1 MKITFTG
8 VVAMLFILAIYP
20 LQNSV
25 SQIQNSNG
33 DDTLS
38 FSTIIEK
45 SAREQHE
52 IFGNMEESSRIYYEK
67 KYKDE
72 LSEFTYN
79 ENIHRLGF
87 LKGVDS
93 NQASGTA
100 KILSDNGKLFLKLEQ
115 FIISDSRIDDSN
127 NLSIFIITNDNRKI
141 PLEGNLRTH
150 SDYSEHKIPNNISLN
165 EIRSIEIL
173 DNNQKTIVKIK
184 LQNPNL
190 FNEWLSIFPEQL
202 VHAIPFTDTS
212 SITSGRITPSNIS
225 SGTDICSVDFSDKS
239 RKVGY
244 IEGQKGISV
253 GRVETSAFENFLQ
266 VRVSTFNLSYDK
278 NDYIKLTEDFD
289 SSTKLVSN
297 PDPYVFLTTSGNN
310 FSDRIEIGQ
319 LDDKRGNRTL
329 CVEVSPDILQQSL
342 SDYNVI
348 HIVDKNNGIVL
359 ATTNLKIPYQFVDT
373 SAELFIDWLHLFFIW
388 DPLILILILIFPL
401 TLDYIILISK
411 IIITF
416 VSRTKP
422 KVPHNFLYHP
432 KITIMI
438 PAHNEEAGLE
448 NAIKSVLGT
457 EYNNKEIIVIDDGS
471 TDNTYMIAKKFSDQ
485 GLIKLIHRN
494 QASGSKATA
503 LNYGSVYATGDL
515 ILCMDGDTVLEPQS
529 VHRMVDHFKEDTV
542 VAVAGNVR
550 IAGGD
555 PGPDGKPIHN
565 LLTKLQS
572 YEYLVAMELGRRF
585 STLGF
590 TTIVAIISGAFGI
603 FRRTVFENVG
613 KYDKDTITEDFDLT
627 LKMLKRK
634 DSGKNNIKFLG
645 DAIAWTYCPSKMSV
659 WIKQRERWAFGE
671 YTTLRKHGIT
681 KRDSPR
687 TRPTKLSM
695 FVFDFVLNILFIA
708 YIIGLAIFSIF
719 GVIDVHSLSNVIILT
734 SLLFII
740 MEFATFFFS
749 NVLSTKKIYQFV
761 WLVPIMALCYRPLLK
776 FIIFKANLKAVFKR
790 GIKWG

>member
-1 MKITFTG
+1 
-8 VVAMLFILAIYP
+8 MLIVLAIYP

-25 SQIQNSNG
+25 AQTLSNNSN
-33 DDTLS
+33 DILS
-38 FSTIIEK
+38 FSKIIEK
-45 SAREQHE
+45 SAREQYE
-52 IFGNMEESSRIYYEK
+52 IFGNMDESSRIYYEN

-87 LKGVDS
+87 LKGVDN
-93 NQASGTA
+93 NQASGIA

-115 FIISDSRIDDSN
+115 FIISDNQINESS
-127 NLSIFIITNDNRKI
+127 NLSTFIITNDYREI
-141 PLEGNLRTH
+141 PLEGKLRTH

-165 EIRSIEIL
+165 EIRLIEIR
-173 DNNQKTIVKIK
+173 DDNQKTIVKIK

-202 VHAIPFTDTS
+202 FYAIPFTDAS
-212 SITSGRITPSNIS
+212 PITSGRITLSNMS
-225 SGTDICSVDFSDKS
+225 PGMDICSVDFYDKS
-239 RKVGY
+239 RKIGY
-244 IEGQKGISV
+244 IEGQKGIST
-253 GRVETSAFENFLQ
+253 GRVETAVFENFLQ

-278 NDYIKLTEDFD
+278 NDYIKLTEGLDG
-289 SSTKLVSN
+289 STKMVSN
-297 PDPYVFLTTSGNN
+297 PDPYIFLSGNN
-310 FSDRIEIGQ
+310 FSDRIEVGQ
-319 LDDKRGNRTL
+319 LNDKRGNRTL
-329 CVEVSPDILQQSL
+329 CVEINTDTLQQPL
-342 SDYNVI
+342 SDYNTL
-348 HIVDKNNGIVL
+348 HIEDKNNGAVL
-359 ATTNLKIPYQFVDT
+359 ATTNLRIPYQFVDT
-373 SAELFIDWLHLFFIW
+373 SPELFVDWLQLFFIW
-388 DPLILILILIFPL
+388 DPLILILMLIFPL

-411 IIITF
+411 IIVTF
-416 VSRTKP
+416 ASRTK
-422 KVPHNFLYHP
+422 HQILHDSFYHP

-448 NAIKSVLGT
+448 NSINSVLGT
-457 EYNNKEIIVIDDGS
+457 EYSNKEIIVIDDGS
-471 TDNTYMIAKKFSDQ
+471 TDNTYLIAKKFSDQ

-515 ILCMDGDTVLEPQS
+515 ILCMDGDTVIEPQS
-529 VHRMVDHFKEDTV
+529 LHRIVNRFKDDAV
-542 VAVAGNVR
+542 MAVAGNVR

-555 PGPDGKPIHN
+555 PGSDGRPVHN

-590 TTIVAIISGAFGI
+590 TTIVAIISGAFGV
-603 FRRTVFENVG
+603 FRRNVFESVG

-634 DSGKNNIKFLG
+634 DSGKNNIQFLG
-645 DAIAWTYCPSKMSV
+645 DAIAWTYCPSNLSA

-681 KRDSPR
+681 KRNSPR

-695 FVFDFVLNILFIA
+695 FVFDFVLNILFVA
-708 YIIGLAIFSIF
+708 YVIGLVFFSIF

-734 SLLFII
+734 SLLFIM

-749 NVLSTKKIYQFV
+749 NILSAKKNYHLV

-776 FIIFKANLKAVFKR
+776 FIIFKANLKAVFKK
-790 GIKWG
+790 GIKWS

>member
-115 FIISDSRIDDSN
+115 FIISDSRIDNSN

-141 PLEGNLRTH
+141 PLEGKLRTH

-202 VHAIPFTDTS
+202 FHAIPFTDTS
-212 SITSGRITPSNIS
+212 SITSGRITSSNIS

-266 VRVSTFNLSYDK
+266 VRISTFNLSYDK

-310 FSDRIEIGQ
+310 FSDRIEVGQ

-329 CVEVSPDILQQSL
+329 CVDVSPDILQQSL

-348 HIVDKNNGIVL
+348 HIIDKNNGIVL
-359 ATTNLKIPYQFVDT
+359 ANTNLKIPYQFVDT
-373 SAELFIDWLHLFFIW
+373 SPELFIDWLRLFFIW
-388 DPLILILILIFPL
+388 DPLILILMLIFPL

-416 VSRTKP
+416 VSRTKSN
-422 KVPHNFLYHP
+422 VLHNFLYHP

-645 DAIAWTYCPSKMSV
+645 DAIAWTYCPSKLSV

-695 FVFDFVLNILFIA
+695 FVFDFVLNILFVA

-749 NVLSTKKIYQFV
+749 NVLSTKKIYHFV

>member
-8 VVAMLFILAIYP
+8 VVSILFILAIYP

-25 SQIQNSNG
+25 SQIQSNTSV
-33 DDTLS
+33 DTLS
-38 FSTIIEK
+38 FSKIIEK
-45 SAREQHE
+45 SAREQYE
-52 IFGNMEESSRIYYEK
+52 IFGNMDESSRIYYEN
-67 KYKDE
+67 KYKSE

-87 LKGVDS
+87 LKGVDN
-93 NQASGTA
+93 NQASGIA
-100 KILSDNGKLFLKLEQ
+100 KILSDNRKLFLKLEQ
-115 FIISDSRIDDSN
+115 FIISDNQINEPR
-127 NLSIFIITNDNRKI
+127 NLSIFIITNDYREI
-141 PLEGNLRTH
+141 LLEGELRTH
-150 SDYSEHKIPNNISLN
+150 SDYSEHKIPNNIYLN
-165 EIRSIEIL
+165 EMRLIEIR
-173 DNNQKTIVKIK
+173 DDNQKTIVKIK

-202 VHAIPFTDTS
+202 FYAIPFTDAS
-212 SITSGRITPSNIS
+212 SITSGRITLSNMS
-225 SGTDICSVDFSDKS
+225 SDMDVCSVDFSDKS
-239 RKVGY
+239 RKIGY
-244 IEGQKGISV
+244 LEGQKGIST
-253 GRVETSAFENFLQ
+253 GRVETAIFENFLQ
-266 VRVSTFNLSYDK
+266 VRVSSFNLSYDK
-278 NDYIKLTEDFD
+278 NDYIKLTEDLD
-289 SSTKLVSN
+289 SSTKMVSN
-297 PDPYVFLTTSGNN
+297 PDPYIFLTSGNN
-310 FSDRIEIGQ
+310 FSDRIEVGQ

-329 CVEVSPDILQQSL
+329 CMKIDTDTLQQPF
-342 SDYNVI
+342 SDYDTL
-348 HIVDKNNGIVL
+348 HIEDKNNGAVL

-373 SAELFIDWLHLFFIW
+373 SPELFVDWLHLFFIW
-388 DPLILILILIFPL
+388 DPFILILMLAFPL

-411 IIITF
+411 IIVTF
-416 VSRTKP
+416 VSRTRDKISP
-422 KVPHNFLYHP
+422 DSFYRP

-448 NAIKSVLGT
+448 NAINSVLGT

-471 TDNTYMIAKKFSDQ
+471 TDNTYFIAKKFSDQ

-503 LNYGSVYATGDL
+503 LNYGSAYATGDL
-515 ILCMDGDTVLEPQS
+515 ILCMDGDTVIEPQS
-529 VHRMVDHFKEDTV
+529 LHRIVGHFKEDAV

-555 PGPDGKPIHN
+555 PGPDGRPVHN

-590 TTIVAIISGAFGI
+590 TTIVAIISGAFGV
-603 FRRTVFENVG
+603 FRKNVFESVG

-634 DSGKNNIKFLG
+634 DSSKNNIKFLG
-645 DAIAWTYCPSKMSV
+645 DAIAWTYCPSKLST

-695 FVFDFVLNILFIA
+695 FIFDFVLNILFVA
-708 YIIGLAIFSIF
+708 YVIGLVIFSIF

-749 NVLSTKKIYQFV
+749 NVISSKKNYHLV

-776 FIIFKANLKAVFKR
+776 FIIFKANLKAVFKK

>member
-8 VVAMLFILAIYP
+8 LVSILFILAIYP

-25 SQIQNSNG
+25 SQIQNNNS

-38 FSTIIEK
+38 FSKITEK
-45 SAREQHE
+45 SAREQYE
-52 IFGNMEESSRIYYEK
+52 IFENMDESSRIYYEN

-87 LKGVDS
+87 FKGVDN
-93 NQASGTA
+93 NQASGIA

-115 FIISDSRIDDSN
+115 FIISDNQLDESN
-127 NLSIFIITNDNRKI
+127 KISIFIITNDYREI
-141 PLEGNLRTH
+141 PLEGKLRTH

-165 EIRSIEIL
+165 DIRLIEIR
-173 DNNQKTIVKIK
+173 DNNQTTIVKIK

-202 VHAIPFTDTS
+202 FYAIPFTDAS
-212 SITSGRITPSNIS
+212 SITSGRIILSNIS
-225 SGTDICSVDFSDKS
+225 SDMDICSVDFSDKS
-239 RKVGY
+239 RKIGY
-244 IEGQKGISV
+244 IEGQKGIST
-253 GRVETSAFENFLQ
+253 GRVETAIFENFLQ

-289 SSTKLVSN
+289 SSTKMVST
-297 PDPYVFLTTSGNN
+297 PDPYIFLTGGNN
-310 FSDRIEIGQ
+310 FSDRIEVGQ
-319 LDDKRGNRTL
+319 LNDKRGSRTL
-329 CVEVSPDILQQSL
+329 CVEINPGILQQPL
-342 SDYNVI
+342 SDYNI
-348 HIVDKNNGIVL
+348 LHIVDKNNGVVL
-359 ATTNLKIPYQFVDT
+359 ATTNLKAPYQFIDT
-373 SAELFIDWLHLFFIW
+373 SPELFIDWLQLFFIW
-388 DPLILILILIFPL
+388 DPFILILMLIFPL

-411 IIITF
+411 IIVTF
-416 VSRTKP
+416 VSRTKR
-422 KVPHNFLYHP
+422 KILHDSLYRP

-448 NAIKSVLGT
+448 NAIKSVLGA

-471 TDNTYMIAKKFSDQ
+471 TDNTYLIAKKFSDQ

-503 LNYGSVYATGDL
+503 LNYGSAYATGDL
-515 ILCMDGDTVLEPQS
+515 ILCMDGDTVIEPQS
-529 VHRMVDHFKEDTV
+529 LHRMVDHFKEDTV

-555 PGPDGKPIHN
+555 PGPDGKPVHN

-590 TTIVAIISGAFGI
+590 TTIVAIISGAFGV
-603 FRRTVFENVG
+603 FRKNVFESVG

-645 DAIAWTYCPSKMSV
+645 DAIAWTYCPSKLGV

-671 YTTLRKHGIT
+671 YTTLRKHGIA

-708 YIIGLAIFSIF
+708 YVIGLAIFSIF

-740 MEFATFFFS
+740 MEFVTFLFS
-749 NVLSTKKIYQFV
+749 NVLSTKKIYHLI

-776 FIIFKANLKAVFKR
+776 FIIFKANLKAVFKK